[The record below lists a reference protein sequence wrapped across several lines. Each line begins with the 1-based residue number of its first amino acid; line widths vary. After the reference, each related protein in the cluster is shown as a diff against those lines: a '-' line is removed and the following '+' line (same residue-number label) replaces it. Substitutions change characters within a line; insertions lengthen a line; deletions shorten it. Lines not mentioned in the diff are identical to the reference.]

1 MRILQSDSLSADSAI
16 IARLDHVDSL
26 LTATRPDTLAAAPPV
41 PLAEVI
47 ANLTLADVAL
57 PMGLIIGGMIAGWLA
72 ERVVLRGLGVIAER
86 TAWRADNVIIRAF
99 RGVLIFWGFALGVY
113 LASLTVEAFPS
124 FVDWMQN
131 VALTAA
137 VLLSFFVVLSRVSAG
152 LVVAYS
158 RRESSF
164 LPITSIVP
172 TLVRVSVYTI
182 GLLVILN
189 EVGVSVTPILGA
201 LSLGGLALALGLQ
214 DTLANV
220 AAGLYLTASQQIRTG
235 HYIRLET
242 GEEGWIVDIDWRATS
257 IRTIVNSR
265 VIVPNARLASSVV
278 ANYHDTPSRLRM
290 RVHVPLPYDTDLEQA
305 EAVVLDVARSV
316 AFENSSAKA
325 EAFVHTL
332 GEFSVNL
339 TVLLPVKDYYAQF
352 DARSRFL
359 KALIRRFQAEGIRV
373 PFPIKEFEMEL
384 GTTGLPDTS
393 QPGGLE
399 RPSLRTDQADSDD
412 GALGG

>member
-1 MRILQSDSLSADSAI
+1 MPVLQANSLSADSTI

-26 LTATRPDTLAAAPPV
+26 LTAAQADTVAAEIPMTD
-41 PLAEVI
+41 VI

-57 PMGLIIGGMIAGWLA
+57 PLGLIIGGMIVGWLA
-72 ERVVLRGLGVIAER
+72 ERVVLRGLEVVAER
-86 TAWRADNVIIRAF
+86 TSWRADNVIVRAF
-99 RGVLIFWGFALGVY
+99 RGVLIFWGLALGVY
-113 LASLTVEAFPS
+113 LASLTVEAFPT
-124 FVDWMQN
+124 FVDWLQN

-137 VLLSFFVVLSRVSAG
+137 VLLSFFVVLARVSAG
-152 LVVAYS
+152 LVIAYS

-172 TLVRVSVYTI
+172 TLVRVLVYTI

-189 EVGVSVTPILGA
+189 EFGVSVTPILGA

-220 AAGLYLTASQQIRTG
+220 AAGLYLIASQQIRTG
-235 HYIRLET
+235 HYVRLET

-257 IRTIVNSR
+257 IRTIIDSR

-278 ANYHDTPSRLRM
+278 ANYRSTPQGLRM
-290 RVHVPLPYDTDLEQA
+290 RVHVPLPYDADLDRV
-305 EAVVLDVARSV
+305 EAIVLDVAQSV
-316 AFENSSAKA
+316 AFEGRAKA

-339 TVLLPVKDYYAQF
+339 TVLLPIRDYYAQF
-352 DARSRFL
+352 EARSRFL
-359 KALIRRFQAEGIRV
+359 KLLIRRFQAEGIRV

-393 QPGGLE
+393 QPGGLQ
-399 RPSLRTDQADSDD
+399 RPSLRTDQAEPDD

>member
-1 MRILQSDSLSADSAI
+1 VIPALLLPDSLLAAPLAPDTVYVPLADSAR
-16 IARLDHVDSL
+16 A
-26 LTATRPDTLAAAPPV
+26 V
-41 PLAEVI
+41 PLAQAI

-57 PMGLIIGGMIAGWLA
+57 PIGLIVGGMVSGWLLERFLLRWLDVLA
-72 ERVVLRGLGVIAER
+72 ER
-86 TAWRADNVIIRAF
+86 TQWRADNVIVRAF
-99 RGVLIFWGFALGVY
+99 RGILVFWGFALGAF
-113 LASLTVEAFPS
+113 LASLSVEAYPHV
-124 FVDWMQN
+124 VDVLQLG
-131 VALTAA
+131 LTAA
-137 VLLSFFVVLSRVSAG
+137 VLGSLTVVLARVSSG
-152 LVVAYS
+152 LVTAYS

-172 TLVRVSVYTI
+172 TLVRVLVYTL
-182 GLLVILN
+182 GLLIILG
-189 EVGVSVTPILGA
+189 EFGIPVTPILGA

-220 AAGLYLTASQQIRTG
+220 AAGLYLIASQQIRTG
-235 HYIRLET
+235 HYVRLET
-242 GEEGWIVDIDWRATS
+242 QEEGWIQDIDWRATT
-257 IRTIVNSR
+257 IRTITDSR

-278 ANYHDTPSRLRM
+278 ANYLAAPPGLRM
-290 RVHVPLPYDTDLEQA
+290 RVHVPLPYDTDLDRA
-305 EAVVLDVARSV
+305 EALVLDVAREV
-316 AFENSSAKA
+316 AFEGSRAQP

-339 TVLLPVKDYYAQF
+339 TVLLPVRDYYAQF
-352 DARSRFL
+352 EARSRFL
-359 KALIRRFQAEGIRV
+359 KLLVRRFQAEGVRI

-399 RPSLRTDQADSDD
+399 RPSGRTDQADSEG

>member
-1 MRILQSDSLSADSAI
+1 MRIIQSDSLSADSI
-16 IARLDHVDSL
+16 LNARLNHVDSL
-26 LTATRPDTLAAAPPV
+26 LTAARPDTVAAAPQV
-41 PLAEVI
+41 PLSEAI

-57 PMGLIIGGMIAGWLA
+57 PMGLIIGGMIMGWLA

-86 TAWRADNVIIRAF
+86 TEWRADNVIVRAF
-99 RGVLIFWGFALGVY
+99 RGVLIFWGLALGVY

-124 FVDWMQN
+124 FVNWLQN

-137 VLLSFFVVLSRVSAG
+137 VLLSFFVVLARVSAG
-152 LVVAYS
+152 LVIAYS

-172 TLVRVSVYTI
+172 TLVRVLVYTI

-189 EVGVSVTPILGA
+189 EFGVSITPILGA

-220 AAGLYLTASQQIRTG
+220 AAGLYLIASQQIRTG
-235 HYIRLET
+235 HYVRLET
-242 GEEGWIVDIDWRATS
+242 GEEGWVVDIDWRATS
-257 IRTIVNSR
+257 IRTIVDSR

-278 ANYHDTPSRLRM
+278 ANYHGAPTGLRM
-290 RVHVPLPYDTDLEQA
+290 RVHVPLPYDTDLARA
-305 EAVVLDVARSV
+305 EAVVLEVAESV
-316 AFENSSAKA
+316 AFKGKSKP

-339 TVLLPVKDYYAQF
+339 TVLLPVRDYYAQF
-352 DARSRFL
+352 ETRSRFL
-359 KALIRRFQAEGIRV
+359 KALILRFQAEGIRV